1 MTAFFITIYK
11 IPSRKIL
18 IGLKIIP
25 ASQSA
30 HLGRGQ
36 GERLISTLW
45 LSVNDWKRTCCDH
58 GKYPISDAYGYFPP
72 WALLKRSLLINIITE
87 SWINQTS
94 ASFSKGQIYSCG
106 GLQTLYLS
114 ECKMHKPP
122 KHFFPI
128 TIPFPFSPPF
138 PFHTLEASVGPLVSL
153 ALWGR
158 WPLGHGLLF
167 WGCRPFN
174 GDSAPHCKRKQD
186 TV

>member
-1 MTAFFITIYK
+1 MFQENLPQSLYEMTAFFITIYK

-128 TIPFPFSPPF
+128 IIPNLFPTPTPH
-138 PFHTLEASVGPLVSL
+138 HTHFFLL
-153 ALWGR
+153 AY
-158 WPLGHGLLF
+158 F
-167 WGCRPFN
+167 
-174 GDSAPHCKRKQD
+174 
-186 TV
+186 